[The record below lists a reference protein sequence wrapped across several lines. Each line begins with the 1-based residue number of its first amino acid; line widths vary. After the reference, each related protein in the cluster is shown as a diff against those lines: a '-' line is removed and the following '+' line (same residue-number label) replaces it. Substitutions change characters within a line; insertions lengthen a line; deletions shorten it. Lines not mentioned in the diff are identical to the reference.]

1 MDLSL
6 IVGYGTPNKHAQD
19 QMKDLGIAYKKAV
32 PQGIYD
38 CWWFFG
44 CEGVDVDNLPNH
56 IDVRDFGDLSRL
68 VGYGLSKG
76 DVLELQ
82 GFYNEPEVKE
92 VVVNSKPSKLYNP
105 EDVVLFLELNGVKHK
120 LEGFNL
126 DN

>member
-1 MDLSL
+1 MDLVL
-6 IVGYGTPNKHAQD
+6 DVGQGTPDKHAQQ
-19 QMKDLGIAYKKAV
+19 QMIDLGITYKKSV
-32 PQGIYD
+32 PQSLYD
-38 CWWFFG
+38 SWWFFG
-44 CEGVDVDNLPNH
+44 CEGIDVDALPSH
-56 IDVRDFGDLSRL
+56 ITIRDFGDLSGL
-68 VGYGLSKG
+68 VGYGLSK
-76 DVLELQ
+76 DAVLELQ